1 MNCRFCGNFVPEGRD
16 SCPVCGRRPEEEP
29 IGKLLSENQ
38 PGAIQKAEEEEAAK
52 AAKTETNKKHPKG
65 LLLPLVMIALAVLGW
80 MYALLGDSAQNFK
93 SMLAVVTGT
102 GTTQAA
108 DSSFVTPGT
117 SAVELEGVAIYL
129 VAAAVIS
136 LIGVVGIVWL
146 LKRLYNNIK
155 YRD

>member
-38 PGAIQKAEEEEAAK
+38 PGAIQKVEEEEAAR

-65 LLLPLVMIALAVLGW
+65 LLLPLIMIALAVLGW
-80 MYALLGDSAQNFK
+80 MYALLGDSAENFK

-102 GTTQAA
+102 GTTQAT
-108 DSSFVTPGT
+108 DSSFVTPG
-117 SAVELEGVAIYL
+117 SAAVELEGVAIYL
-129 VAAAVIS
+129 VAAAVIT
-136 LIGVVGIVWL
+136 LIGVVGVIWL
-146 LKRLYNNIK
+146 LKRLYNSIK